1 MTGGRSA
8 ALLLLLAASAAACSG
23 GNAESKQPPKRPPV
37 PVAVAAVE
45 RKSIPLQI
53 QAIGT
58 VEAYQVVSVRGQVGG
73 ELMRVHIKEGQDVHK
88 GDLLFTIDP
97 RTYEAALAQAQATLA
112 KDQGQV
118 QQARAALQRDIARV
132 SQSRAALVRD
142 QAQAKN
148 AEVQER
154 RYRDL
159 LKRELIAQEQYDQIK
174 TTYESLAA
182 TVRADEADVASA
194 EETVRADEAN
204 VRSAEQIV
212 KADEALVDNARVQ
225 LGYTTIRSPIDGRTG
240 SLQLNLGN
248 VVRSGGTSDST
259 LLVINQVQPVYVSFT
274 VPQQQLPQIKRYM
287 AGGTLAVEAV
297 ASGESRSER
306 GTVTFIDN
314 AVDQNTGTIRL
325 KATFANAERRLWP
338 GQFVN
343 VALTLAVEPDAIVV
357 PAQALQTGQQG
368 AFVFVVKPDST
379 VEARRVVVAR
389 TQGSESVIASGLAP
403 GESVVTDG
411 QPRLVQGAKVEVR
424 SPTGRQAGGERGVGP
439 RGGGAGAG
447 GTTGAASPPSTP
459 GGPGPGG
466 PASVAPKGAAPPSR

>member
-1 MTGGRSA
+1 M
-8 ALLLLLAASAAACSG
+8 
-23 GNAESKQPPKRPPV
+23 

-58 VEAYQVVSVRGQVGG
+58 VEAYQVVSVRAQVGG

-97 RTYEAALAQAQATLA
+97 RTSEAALAQAQATLA
-112 KDQGQV
+112 KDHGQV
-118 QQARAALQRDIARV
+118 QQARAALQRDLSRV
-132 SQSRAALVRD
+132 TQSRAALLRD

-154 RYRDL
+154 RYSDL

-194 EETVRADEAN
+194 EETVR
-204 VRSAEQIV
+204 
-212 KADEALVDNARVQ
+212 ADEALVDNARVQ

-287 AGGTLAVEAV
+287 ADGTLGVEAL
-297 ASGESRSER
+297 ASGEPRSER
-306 GTVTFIDN
+306 GSVTFIDN

-368 AFVFVVKPDST
+368 AFVFVVKSDST

-424 SPTGRQAGGERGVGP
+424 SPTGRQAGGERGPGP
-439 RGGGAGAG
+439 RGSGVGAG
-447 GTTGAASPPSTP
+447 GASGAASPPSTSGGVAP
-459 GGPGPGG
+459 GGPGP
-466 PASVAPKGAAPPSR
+466 VAPKGAAPPSR